1 MQIITSGIDTVR
13 PRYQITD
20 HLPVN
25 DPNFATEM
33 NAEGWTLKHSQF
45 NDKHGQPVQSY
56 TYSRT
61 NDTLREFIM
70 GGEYYYAEFSAP
82 RMDGSEHN
90 LNLSTPDYVRDCIQ
104 GVADNAP
111 FNIEFDRINRVDTSV
126 DIAAHEAMP
135 AVISAAQQIRLPRT
149 RKVTRHIYPGQTAT
163 VRGAQLSMRCYS
175 KSHELKHKLRKSH
188 DPNAPVIILTSQQQ
202 GRTRIEFQ
210 NQFKKGFTMEHLDD
224 YHNRIAYC
232 LEYGF
237 PSGSVYV
244 AGLHNIRAQID
255 GMDIHATTKN
265 SLLAFAVRYAE
276 LGEDGMRTAYNE
288 RTFRRHKRKFLDH
301 GLRLDDVCSWE
312 GEVDFQPVINELRLA
327 A

>member
-13 PRYQITD
+13 PRYQILD

-25 DPNFATEM
+25 DPDFATDM

-135 AVISAAQQIRLPRT
+135 ALISAAQQIRLART
-149 RKVTRHIYPGQTAT
+149 RSPVRNIHPGQTAT
-163 VRGAQLSMRCYS
+163 IRGSQLSMRCYS
-175 KSHELKHKLRKSH
+175 KSHELQHKLRKST
-188 DPNAPVIILTSQQQ
+188 DPHAPVIILKSQQQ

-210 NQFKKGFTMEHLDD
+210 NQFKSGMPLETLQRTNTMIADYLD
-224 YHNRIAYC
+224 
-232 LEYGF
+232 YGF

-244 AGLHNIRAQID
+244 AGLNNIRAQID

-276 LGEDGMRTAYNE
+276 LGEDGMQAAYS
-288 RTFRRHKRKFLDH
+288 RASFYRHKRKFLDH